1 MINSR
6 FADPEDAEVLSST
19 SDPEEPET
27 EDNELAAAAQQ
38 LTQDF
43 LCQVIQ
49 EEEGR
54 GKKTDD
60 GEQEAG
66 SEKQGVHSLR
76 KAAPLAAILGSLPSA
91 ASLSL
96 QRSPE
101 DTSEKP
107 EGESR
112 TSIRDSDLVLK
123 LTIYCRFWPLHR

>member
-1 MINSR
+1 M
-6 FADPEDAEVLSST
+6 T

-54 GKKTDD
+54 GKKTED
-60 GEQEAG
+60 GKEEAG
-66 SEKQGVHSLR
+66 SEKQEVHSLR

-91 ASLSL
+91 ASLS
-96 QRSPE
+96 PE

-112 TSIRDSDLVLK
+112 TGAADSDLVPE
-123 LTIYCRFWPLHR
+123 LTASCGF